1 MAKHVSESHPQKHVK
16 VIIEER
22 WPLNRVSFFQEN
34 SILNFVG
41 SVFFNTFF
49 AEKNQAR
56 KKPAFDDFYARVVY
70 FLVILCICLLK
81 FDKQNW

>member
-22 WPLNRVSFFQEN
+22 LPLNRVSFFQEN

-41 SVFFNTFF
+41 SVFFITFS

-56 KKPAFDDFYARVVY
+56 KKPS
-70 FLVILCICLLK
+70 I
-81 FDKQNW
+81 

>member
-1 MAKHVSESHPQKHVK
+1 MAKHVLESHPQKHVK

-22 WPLNRVSFFQEN
+22 WPLN
-34 SILNFVG
+34 FVG
-41 SVFFNTFF
+41 SVFFNTFS

-56 KKPAFDDFYARVVY
+56 KKLAFDDFYAIVVY

>member
-34 SILNFVG
+34 STLNFVG
-41 SVFFNTFF
+41 SVFFNTFS

-56 KKPAFDDFYARVVY
+56 KKLAFDDFYAIVVY